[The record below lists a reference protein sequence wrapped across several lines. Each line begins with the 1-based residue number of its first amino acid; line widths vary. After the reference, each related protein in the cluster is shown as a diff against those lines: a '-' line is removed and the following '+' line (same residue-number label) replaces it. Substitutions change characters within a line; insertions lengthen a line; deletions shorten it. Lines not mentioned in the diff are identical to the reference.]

1 MQDTFVSAQLVTM
14 GLTVALGFFMG
25 ICFELFNVLR
35 YFMHVSRPLQ
45 FVLDLCF
52 WLCMTVFTFAV
63 LLFNN
68 WLEIRAYVFFGLGVG
83 VILYLIIL
91 RRLWRRLL
99 IFVIEKLL
107 FLGRWLMQPF
117 FWLAARLK
125 ALYLFSGKKISR
137 LKKQIEKIK
146 IMMQRQ
152 KKE

>member
-117 FWLAARLK
+117 FWLAAKLK
-125 ALYLFSGKKISR
+125 AIFQFCSLQSKR
-137 LKKQIEKIK
+137 LKKLIGKITLNL
-146 IMMQRQ
+146 QRQ

>member
-1 MQDTFVSAQLVTM
+1 MQDTFVSGQFVTL
-14 GLTVALGFFMG
+14 GITVALGFLIG
-25 ICFELFNVLR
+25 ICFDLLGVLR
-35 YFMHVSRPLQ
+35 HFVHVSRPLQ
-45 FVLDLCF
+45 FILDFCF

-63 LLFNN
+63 LLLNN
-68 WLEIRAYVFFGLGVG
+68 WLEIRAYVFLGLGAG
-83 VILYLIIL
+83 VVLYIIIL
-91 RRLWRRLL
+91 RRFWRRLL
-99 IFVIEKLL
+99 IMVLQKL
-107 FLGRWLMQPF
+107 FNFGRWLMQPF